1 MGSAHDRNGGGHGED
16 YTTGVISMPN
26 HRKGFSLVEVTIVGV
41 LMATLGVLLS
51 SAWVGVGKTAVSLIG
66 RSRLVQERDL
76 AVAAL
81 SRDLGGSLADPD
93 PNSYARKNDKA
104 TGRWLRWENP
114 VNALLPSNKDL
125 KLFYDGETTE
135 TTIRYLVM
143 EDPDPDPDIS
153 TLILVRREN
162 ETESTD
168 FTVAKNVY
176 SMNVTL
182 DPDNKAAEIVLCFQ
196 YSTLTLTC
204 DLTAKQPSVP
214 SGQTLPW
221 SIIHY
226 TNP

>member
-1 MGSAHDRNGGGHGED
+1 
-16 YTTGVISMPN
+16 MPN

-41 LMATLGVLLS
+41 LMAALAVLLS

-76 AVAAL
+76 AMAAL
-81 SRDLGGSLADPD
+81 SRDLGGSLADSD
-93 PNSYARKNDKA
+93 PNSYARKGDKA

-135 TTIRYLVM
+135 TTIRYLVK
-143 EDPDPDPDIS
+143 EDTDTGVS
-153 TLILVRREN
+153 TLILVRRKN
-162 ETESTD
+162 ETPSTD

-196 YSTLTLTC
+196 YRTLTLTC